1 MMSNHPIAL
10 QKKGVRVL
18 GVAESFRKEVGGRAV
33 LAGVVMRGDFII
45 DGVVF
50 GECTVG
56 GMDATDS
63 ILNMYKS
70 LKREDIMLLMLN
82 GCIISWFNVIDLQKL
97 HEETRLPV
105 ISVTYNPST
114 GIREYFIKYF
124 PEDWERR
131 VNVYERN
138 GPRIEMMNRNG
149 FKLYFRSV
157 GMDPNDATRI
167 INRYTVFGRIPE
179 PLRIARLLAHSLLN
193 HVEKRRLRGS

>member
-1 MMSNHPIAL
+1 MSSYSTAL

-18 GVAESFRKEVGGRAV
+18 GVAESFRKEIGGKAV

-63 ILNMYKS
+63 IIEMYRS
-70 LKREDIMLLMLN
+70 LRREDIMLLMLN
-82 GCIISWFNVIDLQKL
+82 GCIISWFNVIDLQRL
-97 HEETRLPV
+97 HEETGLPV
-105 ISVTYNPST
+105 ISVTYSPSA

-131 VNVYERN
+131 VEVYERN
-138 GPRIEMMNRNG
+138 GPRIEMTNRNG
-149 FKLYFRSV
+149 LKLYFRAI
-157 GMDPNDATRI
+157 GLELDDAARI
-167 INRYTVFGRIPE
+167 IDRYTIFGRIPE
-179 PLRIARLLAHSLLN
+179 PLRVARLLAHGLLDY
-193 HVEKRRLRGS
+193 VEKRRLRGL